1 MHLVCLRRSV
11 YLFLLLLIPAAYP
24 VVAQGE
30 NGDSTEVR
38 SDSARIHTPKGAL
51 RRAAILPG
59 WGQYYNRQY
68 YKMPFVYAGIGGMAA
83 FAYYLNGQY
92 LLYRHAYQYKAYQ
105 ERVDSGR
112 IEENP
117 KAHYKGDYDQ
127 VAARYGDISSGPLRT
142 QRDLFRRN
150 RDLSYFG
157 IGIVYGLTILDA
169 YVSAHLMDFDV
180 GEDLTLQVKPAGPGI
195 QAAVKL
201 SF

>member
-1 MHLVCLRRSV
+1 MSC
-11 YLFLLLLIPAAYP
+11 LFLLLLIPAANP
-24 VVAQGE
+24 VVAQVNDADTIE
-30 NGDSTEVR
+30 VREDST
-38 SDSARIHTPKGAL
+38 RIHTPEGAL
-51 RRAAILPG
+51 RRAAMFPG

-68 YKMPFVYAGIGGMAA
+68 YKIPFVWAGIGGMVA
-83 FAYYLNGQY
+83 FAYYLNEQY

-112 IEENP
+112 INENP
-117 KAHYKGDYDQ
+117 KAHYKGEYDR
-127 VAARYGDISSGPLRT
+127 VAARYGEISSGPLRD

-180 GEDLTLQVKPAGPGI
+180 GEDLTLQVKPAGSGV
-195 QAAVKL
+195 QAAVRL
-201 SF
+201 NF